1 MATLTPKL
9 TLTGTAA
16 DFGAA
21 LSLSVS
27 DTLSDITEP
36 VIGVSQTSI
45 ATGSAQALIASNS
58 KQSFT
63 YIKVVSGANSS
74 DFVQIKIGGNAVLRM
89 RIGEF
94 AFLPLYANLAVTA
107 EAFGGACVVET
118 AQYSAT
124 S

>member
-1 MATLTPKL
+1 MATLNPKL

-16 DFGAA
+16 HFGAA
-21 LSLSVS
+21 LSLSVA
-27 DTLSDITEP
+27 DELTNITEP
-36 VIGVSQTSI
+36 VIGISQTSI

-58 KQSFT
+58 KQNYT
-63 YIKVVSGANSS
+63 YIRVVSGANTS
-74 DFVQIKIGGNAVLRM
+74 DFVQIKIGGNAVLKM

-94 AFLPLYANLAVTA
+94 AFLPLYASLAVTA
-107 EAFGGACVVET
+107 EAYGGACVVET

>member
-1 MATLTPKL
+1 MATLNPKL

-21 LSLSVS
+21 LSLSVA
-27 DTLSDITEP
+27 DELTNVTEP
-36 VIGVSQTSI
+36 VIGISQTSI

-58 KQSFT
+58 KQSYT
-63 YIKVVSGANSS
+63 YIRVVSGANSS
-74 DFVQIKIGGNAVLRM
+74 DFVQVKIDGDAILKM

-94 AFLPLYANLAVTA
+94 AFLPLYASLAITA
-107 EAFGGACVVET
+107 EAYGGTCVVET